1 MNEMEN
7 MELEA
12 ETLATIINEAI
23 EQVEQAPA
31 LNLVEALESLREL
44 WRIPKHKLG
53 DSCFYIGM
61 ILLFLH
67 VWKELQV
74 LNVIAKHE

>member
-31 LNLVEALESLREL
+31 LNLEEAFESLREL
-44 WRIPKHKLG
+44 
-53 DSCFYIGM
+53 
-61 ILLFLH
+61 
-67 VWKELQV
+67 
-74 LNVIAKHE
+74 

>member
-31 LNLVEALESLREL
+31 LNLEEALECLREL
-44 WRIPKHKLG
+44 
-53 DSCFYIGM
+53 
-61 ILLFLH
+61 
-67 VWKELQV
+67 
-74 LNVIAKHE
+74 

>member
-31 LNLVEALESLREL
+31 LNLEEALESLREL
-44 WRIPKHKLG
+44 WRISKHKLG
-53 DSCFYIGM
+53 DSFFYIGM

-67 VWKELQV
+67 VLSELQV
-74 LNVIAKHE
+74 KNIIAKYE